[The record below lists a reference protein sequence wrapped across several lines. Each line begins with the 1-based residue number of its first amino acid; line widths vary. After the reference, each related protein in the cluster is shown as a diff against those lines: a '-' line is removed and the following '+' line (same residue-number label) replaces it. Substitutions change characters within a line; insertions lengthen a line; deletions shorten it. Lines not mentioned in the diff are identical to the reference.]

1 MDALQTITSMPVT
14 WDSIESFVARIKEE
28 VLSGEHDPLVIEIHL
43 KAMEETIKLLRQD
56 AEIKEV
62 SIKKA
67 LRYGE
72 KKFSFHGVD
81 MQVRDAGIS
90 YDYASTNDSEWAI
103 LDAQFKEIQEKKKAR
118 EKYLQSLPPEGAVTL
133 QGEFI
138 NPPARSAKTT
148 LFVTL
153 K

>member
-1 MDALQTITSMPVT
+1 MNALETITSLPCT
-14 WDSIESFVARIKEE
+14 WEDITSFVHKVKEE
-28 VLSGEHDPLVIEIHL
+28 ILSGEHDPLTIEVHL
-43 KAMEETIKLLRQD
+43 KAMEETIKCLRSD
-56 AEIKEV
+56 TEIKEAA
-62 SIKKA
+62 IKAA
-67 LRYGE
+67 LMYGE

-81 MQVRDAGIS
+81 MQVRDAGVS
-90 YDYASTNDSEWAI
+90 YDYASTGDSEWAI
-103 LDAQFKEIQEKKKAR
+103 LEAQVKEISEKKKAR